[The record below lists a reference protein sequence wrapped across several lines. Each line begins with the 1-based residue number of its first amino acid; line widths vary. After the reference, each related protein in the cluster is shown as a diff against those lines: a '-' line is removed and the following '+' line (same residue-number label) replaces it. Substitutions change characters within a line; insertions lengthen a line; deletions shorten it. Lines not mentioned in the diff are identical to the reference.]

1 MGVCVC
7 GVCVCVDGTVYTY
20 GIFLVLSFLPCFRR
34 RQLLSP
40 RPSGHLQRGRGHAVA
55 LGPGPQAVPL
65 LHGRAV
71 GAEHPPPVVRFRGA
85 GGVLADDDPPD
96 EVVAALHVVAEH

>member
-1 MGVCVC
+1 MYGCVCVCVC
-7 GVCVCVDGTVYTY
+7 GWNSTHIGHV
-20 GIFLVLSFLPCFRR
+20 FFVLSFLPFSHR
-34 RQLLSP
+34 RQLPSP

-71 GAEHPPPVVRFRGA
+71 GAEHPPPVVRF
-85 GGVLADDDPPD
+85 
-96 EVVAALHVVAEH
+96 

>member
-1 MGVCVC
+1 MGVCV
-7 GVCVCVDGTVYTY
+7 VCVCGWNS
-20 GIFLVLSFLPCFRR
+20 IHIWHFFVLSFLPCFHR
-34 RQLLSP
+34 RQLPSP